1 MVFRVE
7 SIETASGK
15 AVDRKHCSGKLT
27 VRLKTGEELAGKFVD
42 GGREGVGFIIGGR
55 LENIGVTGIYG
66 NYEGGVLSG
75 RGKVTLSD
83 GSTREGT
90 FQDGYFHGA
99 CRYISHSG
107 SVFRL
112 SQRTP
117 PCLEVQ

>member
-42 GGREGVGFIIGGR
+42 GGREGVGFILGGR

-99 CRYISHSG
+99 CRYHTLAQCFVS
-107 SVFRL
+107 L
-112 SQRTP
+112 SEPRP
-117 PCLEVQ
+117 A

>member
-75 RGKVTLSD
+75 RGKVTLSE

-99 CRYISHSG
+99 CRYHTLAQCFVS
-107 SVFRL
+107 L
-112 SQRTP
+112 SELRP
-117 PCLEVQ
+117 A